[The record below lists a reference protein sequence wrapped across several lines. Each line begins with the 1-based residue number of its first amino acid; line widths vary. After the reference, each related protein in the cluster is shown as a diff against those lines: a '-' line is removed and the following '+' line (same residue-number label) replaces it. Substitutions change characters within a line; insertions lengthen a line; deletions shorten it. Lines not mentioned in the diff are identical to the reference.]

1 MALINDCRE
10 LGVRF
15 ALDDFGTGYSS
26 LAYLKS
32 LNVDTVKID
41 QLFVRDL
48 PLNTLDQTIVRGIVT
63 MVDGFGRS
71 LIAEGAESAEHMT
84 LLQSLGCHL
93 VQGYGIARPMP
104 ADDIVAWVNSA
115 SQCVAESSGA
125 A

>member
-1 MALINDCRE
+1 M
-10 LGVRF
+10 
-15 ALDDFGTGYSS
+15 
-26 LAYLKS
+26 
-32 LNVDTVKID
+32 KID

-48 PLNTLDQTIVRGIVT
+48 PLNMLDQTIVRGIVT
-63 MVDGFGRS
+63 MVDGFGHS